1 MMDGTSGFTK
11 KRHEKINLFFTNLHM
26 LDYFVNFAESWFS
39 NVKRNE
45 ETKFCSES
53 FIRQRV

>member
-1 MMDGTSGFTK
+1 MPASL
-11 KRHEKINLFFTNLHM
+11 ELSNLNALSSPNLFFTNLHM
-26 LDYFVNFAESWFS
+26 LDYFVNFAKSWFS

-53 FIRQRV
+53 IIRQRV

>member
-1 MMDGTSGFTK
+1 MDGSSGFTK
-11 KRHEKINLFFTNLHM
+11 KHHEKINLFFTNLHM
-26 LDYFVNFAESWFS
+26 LDYFVNFAKNWFS

>member
-1 MMDGTSGFTK
+1 MARVGSLRNAMK
-11 KRHEKINLFFTNLHM
+11 KINLFFTNLHM
-26 LDYFVNFAESWFS
+26 LDYFVNFAKSWFS